1 MCAKL
6 GGAPTAA
13 AVELW
18 TQNAYFGF
26 QVVQVFLVT
35 TLSSA
40 ASAVVEEII
49 QKPTDAASLLAAHLP
64 QAANFYVSYI
74 VLQGLTFTSGAL
86 LGIVGLILGKVL
98 GKFLDKTPRKMYK
111 RWMSLA
117 GLSWGTVLP
126 PMSLLGV
133 IAITYSIIAP
143 LVMGFA
149 TVGLYLFY
157 FAFRYNLL
165 YVSNAQIDT
174 QGRIYARALQHL
186 LVGVYIAVVC
196 LIGLFA
202 IAAADQPIG
211 TGPLVLMI
219 IFLIFAILYHVSLN
233 AALGPLLNYL
243 PKNLEAE
250 EESLLAEARDKI
262 TPTASDSID
271 VPVESASKEH
281 NGYHDGVD
289 TAEKGTAVPHP
300 SVLPAPH
307 KKPNFFTKF
316 LRPDIYADYP
326 TMRRLVPTHI
336 EIPEYPT
343 EVERDA
349 YFHPSITSKVPL
361 LWVPRDEL
369 GVSKQEVE
377 HTSRVIDITDED
389 AFIDEKGNVQW
400 NSDTVPPIYEEKI
413 YY

>member
-49 QKPTDAASLLAAHLP
+49 QQPTQAASLLAAHLP

-98 GKFLDKTPRKMYK
+98 GKFLDNTPRKMYN
-111 RWMSLA
+111 RWIGLA

-165 YVSNAQIDT
+165 YVANADIDT
-174 QGRIYARALQHL
+174 QGRIYTRALQHL

-219 IFLIFAILYHVSLN
+219 IFLVFAILYHVSLN
-233 AALGPLLNYL
+233 AALDPLLNYL

-250 EESLLAEARDKI
+250 EESLMAEARDKI
-262 TPTASDSID
+262 SPSTSDA
-271 VPVESASKEH
+271 PVGGASKEH
-281 NGYHDGVD
+281 NGYNDGVD
-289 TAEKGTAVPHP
+289 TAEKGAETHP
-300 SVLPAPH
+300 SELPAPH
-307 KKPNFFTKF
+307 KKPNLLTKF
-316 LRPDIYADYP
+316 LRPDIYADYA
-326 TMRRLVPTHI
+326 TMRRLVPAHI
-336 EIPEYPT
+336 EIPEYSA

-349 YFHPSITSKVPL
+349 YFHPAITSSVPL

-377 HTSRVIDITDED
+377 HTSRVIPISDED

-400 NSDTVPPIYEEKI
+400 NNEAKPPIYEEKI